1 MIAAGIPSFI
11 SWLLVALNPN
21 SFYFLLGSRLLAGL
35 SNGLLTGNVY
45 MADVAPSQF
54 IRSFKSIEVIK
65 ANIFSEIIQQFI
77 QAASKSMG
85 AILIF
90 AITMIFHQYGF
101 RYVAIAASI
110 FPFLGLIGIVIVFSS
125 ESPIFKERYNQAIA
139 FFIYN
144 TFLDLGSTK
153 SNYL

>member
-1 MIAAGIPSFI
+1 
-11 SWLLVALNPN
+11 
-21 SFYFLLGSRLLAGL
+21 
-35 SNGLLTGNVY
+35 
-45 MADVAPSQF
+45 
-54 IRSFKSIEVIK
+54 
-65 ANIFSEIIQQFI
+65 
-77 QAASKSMG
+77 MG

-90 AITMIFHQYGF
+90 AITMIFYQYGF

-110 FPFLGLIGIVIVFSS
+110 FPFLGLIGIVFSS

-144 TFLDLGSTK
+144 TFLDLGSKK

>member
-1 MIAAGIPSFI
+1 
-11 SWLLVALNPN
+11 
-21 SFYFLLGSRLLAGL
+21 
-35 SNGLLTGNVY
+35 
-45 MADVAPSQF
+45 
-54 IRSFKSIEVIK
+54 
-65 ANIFSEIIQQFI
+65 
-77 QAASKSMG
+77 MG

-90 AITMIFHQYGF
+90 AITMMLYQYGF